1 MWDELASKSTEH
13 DKTESAL
20 TNLVV
25 HPLSPTTFARCAALP
40 GLHAPPSGLHALL
53 HPRTCT
59 APLGLHAPASSR
71 PLYHPGQPARPVAR
85 STCPIARGL
94 HTFAHCTPPTVVVLM
109 HWLFFAS
116 SGPNLLVLCSNQC
129 LFWILTRSIE
139 EETRINTSHCS
150 RYFKYS
156 TFCGEFCNTPGYKS
170 HNYLP

>member
-1 MWDELASKSTEH
+1 MIKR
-13 DKTESAL
+13 KAL
-20 TNLVV
+20 SQISLFTHWALRR
-25 HPLSPTTFARCAALP
+25 SPAALP
-40 GLHAPPSGLHALL
+40 CLACTPHHPAFTPCSIHAPAPPRSAFTPLRRPGLCITQASLHAPSPGL
-53 HPRTCT
+53 R
-59 APLGLHAPASSR
+59 APLP
-71 PLYHPGQPARPVAR
+71 
-85 STCPIARGL
+85 GL